1 MLILLRNPVT
11 AIKSWLK
18 NPWFCATGARVCATL
33 GLKETALWFID
44 RALQEHP
51 HRADL
56 HLRAGQLCFKLGRID
71 RAVWHIK
78 QSWPYSRS
86 NAGIFYLESAVSC
99 PEASRNL
106 KDRGWMLAT
115 IGSHLLSAGEP
126 GRALAYFNQA
136 IATGLNH
143 STVLNQKGL
152 CLLSLDQP
160 EEALKLFQDAR
171 TTGGRD
177 IAVLIN
183 TALTLNRL
191 GRFTEALRCYEEA
204 QRLGAE
210 SADILNNKG
219 FSLFHLK
226 RYDEAAAC
234 FELARELDPSVCQ
247 TGGQETVTANLAL
260 CYFKTG
266 RLTEAISI
274 LWGLVERQ
282 PDDPVLLNNL
292 AVCMEANERR
302 LEALGLY
309 KKAATL
315 GGPQRQIFLINQA
328 ACLAG
333 LQRFDE
339 ALSLL
344 EDILKAAPADA
355 RVWSLKASI
364 LAELGRQGEA
374 FYCYRKALGLT
385 G

>member
-1 MLILLRNPVT
+1 MLILMRNPVS

-18 NPWFCATGARVCATL
+18 NPQFCTTGARFCATL
-33 GLKETALWFID
+33 GLEEAALWFID
-44 RALQEHP
+44 QALQECP
-51 HRADL
+51 ERADL

-78 QSWPYSRS
+78 RVWPYNRS
-86 NAGIFYLESAVSC
+86 NGGIFYLESAASF
-99 PEASRNL
+99 PEAPREL
-106 KDRGWMLAT
+106 KDRSWMLAA

-126 GRALAYFNQA
+126 GRALGYFNRA
-136 IATGLNH
+136 IAAGLNH

-152 CLLSLDQP
+152 CLLSLGQP

-177 IAVLIN
+177 VAILIN
-183 TALTLNRL
+183 IGLALNRL

-210 SADILNNKG
+210 GADIFNNKG
-219 FSLFHLK
+219 FSLFHLR
-226 RYDEAAAC
+226 RYDEATAC
-234 FELARELDPSVCQ
+234 FELARELDPQ
-247 TGGQETVTANLAL
+247 GPVTANLAL

-266 RLTEAISI
+266 RLNEAVSI
-274 LWGLVERQ
+274 LRSLVDKQ

-292 AVCMEANERR
+292 AVCMEANQRR

-315 GGPQRQIFLINQA
+315 SGPDRHIFLINQA

-333 LQRFDE
+333 LERFDE
-339 ALSLL
+339 ALGVL
-344 EDILKAAPADA
+344 EDVLKTAPGDA

-364 LAELGRQGEA
+364 LVELGRQGEA
-374 FYCYRKALGLT
+374 SDCYRKALGLT